1 MLVKELILLKKLDM
15 TSSKPGRDMLRWR
28 IYDVIESSTPDT
40 KVSWLYNKLM
50 FILILVSIIPLF
62 FKGSNSIFLVIEKI
76 TVAAFTLDYIL
87 RWITYGLKSQKST
100 FTALLQYPFTFFA
113 IIDLFSI
120 LPSFIEISVSF
131 KLLRL
136 LRLSRAFRTLKLLRY
151 SKNFETMIAV
161 IKKERRPLLAVC
173 ILASTYVLVSA
184 LVMFSVEP
192 DTFNSF
198 FDAFYWAV
206 VTLTTVG
213 YGDVYPQSDLGRIVS
228 MISSIIGIAIVAL
241 PTGIITAGYMGE
253 ISKDNNN

>member
-15 TSSKPGRDMLRWR
+15 VSNNSGRDIIRRR
-28 IYDVIESSTPDT
+28 IYNVIETTTPGN

-62 FKGSNSIFLVIEKI
+62 FKSSNSIFLLIDKI
-76 TVAAFTLDYIL
+76 TVSAFTMDYFL
-87 RWITYGLKSQKST
+87 RWITYGIKSQKPMV
-100 FTALLQYPFTFFA
+100 TAILQYPFTFFA

-120 LPSFIEISVSF
+120 LPSFIGINASF

-136 LRLSRAFRTLKLLRY
+136 LRLGRAFRTLKLLRY
-151 SKNFETMIAV
+151 SKNFETMIDV

-213 YGDVYPQSDLGRIVS
+213 YGDVYPKSDIGRVVS
-228 MISSIIGIAIVAL
+228 MISSIIGIAIIAL

-253 ISKDNNN
+253 INKDNK

>member
-1 MLVKELILLKKLDM
+1 
-15 TSSKPGRDMLRWR
+15 
-28 IYDVIESSTPDT
+28 
-40 KVSWLYNKLM
+40 
-50 FILILVSIIPLF
+50 
-62 FKGSNSIFLVIEKI
+62 
-76 TVAAFTLDYIL
+76 
-87 RWITYGLKSQKST
+87 
-100 FTALLQYPFTFFA
+100 
-113 IIDLFSI
+113 
-120 LPSFIEISVSF
+120 
-131 KLLRL
+131 
-136 LRLSRAFRTLKLLRY
+136 
-151 SKNFETMIAV
+151 MIAV

>member
-1 MLVKELILLKKLDM
+1 MKKLDM
-15 TSSKPGRDMLRWR
+15 VSIKSRRYMVRQR
-28 IYDVIESSTPDT
+28 IYEVVEAASPGNKI
-40 KVSWLYNKLM
+40 SWLYNKLM

-62 FKGSNSIFLVIEKI
+62 FKSNNSFFILIDKV
-76 TVAAFTLDYIL
+76 TVTAFIVDYFL
-87 RWITYGLKSQKST
+87 RWITYGIKSQKPT
-100 FTALLQYPFTFFA
+100 LPALVKYPFTFFA

-120 LPSFIEISVSF
+120 LPSIIRINVGF

-151 SKNFETMIAV
+151 SKNFETMVSV
-161 IKKERRPLLAVC
+161 IKKERKPLLAVC
-173 ILASTYVLVSA
+173 ILAFTYVLVSA

-192 DTFNSF
+192 DTFNNF

-213 YGDVYPQSDLGRIVS
+213 YGDVYPTSDLGRVVS

-253 ISKDNNN
+253 INKNNSK